1 MITQSVINDD
11 VKTTKLVQPQK
22 LGGKYPRVA
31 LGMGITAQFM
41 DITPELAEDWLKKN
55 PQVQRKQS
63 KHIVNM
69 ISRLIL
75 SGEWRINGQTIIFNS
90 DGKLADGQHRLAAI
104 ANSGKTCMSLVLYG
118 VPVSAFET
126 MDSGRARSPADALK
140 AAGFNKTTGLASATA
155 MIYKYN
161 NGIPLHGAQI
171 KMSPLE
177 ISEMVKDDP
186 QIKNALDSAAPC
198 FQVARSVAVPT
209 LCYYVLWKVNRKQ
222 CQEFFKKLATGED
235 LSKGHPILELRRKL
249 IGRPTTER
257 TNHQI
262 LTHWIIKT
270 WNAFRNGEELAQLR
284 IGPNEE
290 LPKPV

>member
-31 LGMGITAQFM
+31 LGMGITAQLM
-41 DITPELAEDWLKKN
+41 DITPALAEDWLKKN
-55 PQVQRKQS
+55 PQVQRKQN
-63 KHIVNM
+63 KHTVNM

-75 SGEWRINGQTIIFNS
+75 SGQWRVNGQTIIFNS

-104 ANSGKTCMSLVLYG
+104 ANSGKTCMNLVLYG

-140 AAGFNKTTGLASATA
+140 AAGFNKTTGLASATTL
-155 MIYKYN
+155 IYKYK
-161 NGIPLHGAQI
+161 NGISLHSGYM

-177 ISEMVKDDP
+177 ISEMVRDDP
-186 QIKNALDSAAPC
+186 AIKDALDNASPT

-209 LCYYVLWKVNRKQ
+209 LCYYIFWRINRKQ
-222 CQEFFKKLATGED
+222 CQEFFEKLSSGED
-235 LSKGHPILELRRKL
+235 LAKGHPILELRRKL
-249 IGRPTTER
+249 IGRAANER
-257 TNHQI
+257 PNHSV

-290 LPKPV
+290 LPKPI